1 MNGVVL
7 FADNRIFSTGRE
19 KELFKLFLNDSNFSV
34 LPIDNLDCLE
44 STIKSASTFR
54 ACIIDWDFVNQDMD
68 DDDFAGVFLPQRTPM
83 SLLMENTLY
92 TLVYIYS
99 EKDLPEND
107 RADLQKK
114 YGNKVHFRT
123 KCDDVKSEYNTITN
137 EIRSFESNNA
147 HMIIPFMWSQA
158 INQSAQT
165 IFSELEDANSFWIK
179 EIRETATNDGGEAT
193 SEVIDVFNNLLNEDL
208 IQNKTLRSLLD
219 SFDYNENER
228 KEENTA
234 KLYRRIYYSNIVEG
248 CPIMTGDIFKFDEDN
263 YGILI
268 TPECEIADSNK
279 EKEKEF
285 YDFLMISKTAS
296 LEYQG
301 EKQKSFSKNENSAN
315 SAKGIFNNGVI
326 SRHVLIS
333 FPFEEESYNQIGLIV
348 FNTALRTKPKIGDNE
363 MPIWAFRT
371 KYKLNAPYIHQLRQR
386 FVSYFG
392 KYGVPAIPDSLREYN
407 LKQNS
412 NRVSGLQ

>member
-1 MNGVVL
+1 MNGVIL
-7 FADNRIFSTGRE
+7 FADNRIFSAGRE
-19 KELFKLFLNDSNFSV
+19 NELFNLFLNESNFSV
-34 LPIDNLDCLE
+34 LPINNLDCLE

-68 DDDFAGVFLPQRTPM
+68 DEEFAGVYLPQRTPM

-99 EKDLPEND
+99 EKELPETEKT
-107 RADLQKK
+107 DLQKK

-123 KCDDVKSEYNTITN
+123 KCDDVESEYNTIT
-137 EIRSFESNNA
+137 EDIKSFESDNA
-147 HMIIPFMWSQA
+147 HMNIPFMWSQA

-165 IFSELEDANSFWIK
+165 IFSELEAANSFWIK
-179 EIRETATNDGGEAT
+179 EIRDTATNDGGDAT

-219 SFDYNENER
+219 SFDCNENDV

-234 KLYRRIYYSNIVEG
+234 KLYRRIYYSNIVDG
-248 CPIMTGDIFKFDEDN
+248 SPIMTGDIFKFSEDL

-268 TPECEIADSNK
+268 TPECEIADKHK
-279 EKEKEF
+279 EKEKDY
-285 YDFLMISKTAS
+285 YDFLMISKS
-296 LEYQG
+296 VSKKYQ
-301 EKQKSFSKNENSAN
+301 EDKQKKYSKDDNG
-315 SAKGIFNNGVI
+315 AKNAKEIFNNGVI

-333 FPFEEESYNQIGLIV
+333 FPFEDALYNQIGLIE
-348 FNTALRTKPKIGDNE
+348 FNTAFRTLAKIDGHKT
-363 MPIWAFRT
+363 PIIEFRT

-392 KYGVPAIPDSLREYN
+392 KYGVPAIPDSLRKYN
-407 LKQNS
+407 LKKQ
-412 NRVSGLQ
+412 